1 MTERR
6 EEETPRQPRI
16 KIDWTETAKQ
26 SLKRPPAKVR
36 RGLLEEADGLLTSTD
51 PRSAPKPLTGPLS
64 GCHRITYGRYRAIYT
79 VRDDGE
85 GVSLT
90 FVVIFVAAG
99 IRRERSK
106 DDIYRLA
113 EKLIDL
119 GLAGESPEREG
130 HGRRGG
136 GGSEP

>member
-6 EEETPRQPRI
+6 GEETPRQPRI
-16 KIDWTETAKQ
+16 KIYWTETAKQ
-26 SLKRPPAKVR
+26 SLKRLPAKVR
-36 RGLLEEADGLLTSTD
+36 RGLLEKADGLLTSTD
-51 PRSAPKPLTGPLS
+51 PRSAHKPLTGPLS
-64 GCHRITYGRYRAIYT
+64 GCYRITYGRYRAIYT

-119 GLAGESPEREG
+119 GLAGELPEREG
-130 HGRRGG
+130 KGRRGG
-136 GGSEP
+136 GGS